1 MINKKKEI
9 VKMLINQNLEE
20 KDEEE
25 IIDLLIDEP
34 ITIDVDKEN
43 DKKMTIGDK
52 IADKLSAIA
61 GSWTFIISFC
71 AFLLIWIIINGVIL
85 SNNAVDPY
93 PFILLN
99 LVLSC
104 LASLQAPII
113 MMSQNR
119 QAKKDTIRNKND
131 YRTDLKSEL
140 ILESLHDDLDEILR
154 NQRKIL
160 NYIKEKE
167 DNKS

>member
-52 IADKLSAIA
+52 VADKFSSIA
-61 GSWTFIISFC
+61 GSWTYILFHNFPHKNCSQV
-71 AFLLIWIIINGVIL
+71 LI
-85 SNNAVDPY
+85 
-93 PFILLN
+93 
-99 LVLSC
+99 
-104 LASLQAPII
+104 
-113 MMSQNR
+113 NR
-119 QAKKDTIRNKND
+119 
-131 YRTDLKSEL
+131 
-140 ILESLHDDLDEILR
+140 
-154 NQRKIL
+154 
-160 NYIKEKE
+160 
-167 DNKS
+167 